1 MNIGMKWVDLFLILV
16 FNIWL
21 LIGLRLFLQNLW
33 CCFMFFTLTNHLLI
47 LFSLF
52 LLNINFYK
60 ARNLN
65 NDKIPNFKARL
76 IFSNILFCY
85 CHLFKVSNWNIR
97 AMCEI
102 RLKLTIKA
110 SERRFWLYSE
120 EVLRIVLVFSIDG
133 YEHVNVDLDRVN
145 WI

>member
-102 RLKLTIKA
+102 HLKLTIKA

-145 WI
+145 LI